1 MIRAMRA
8 RILSHHGRQAWAID
22 QNGQHRLCVYKGR
35 DHQPAANDDVEID
48 PDRDPAVI
56 TEILPRRNQLI
67 RSEAHRSKILAANVN
82 AAAIVIAGSPPF
94 SDELLARMICA
105 CAAEDIPG
113 MIVLNKIDLHDD
125 AARARAQLEPFQ
137 SALKMLEWPVFELAA
152 KPKSL
157 DESDPQLQRY
167 QASLAQFRAFLTNK
181 TTVIMGQ
188 SGMGKSSLL
197 NALIP
202 GFNAQT
208 QEISEALQTGR
219 HTTTA
224 GQMVALAPESWVID
238 TPGFQLFG
246 LHHLS
251 ESQLA
256 LGFPEWRLAQER
268 HGRCKFPNCHHDHEP
283 GCNVRVAVDQQ
294 EASSR
299 RLTLWQSIRASV
311 E

>member
-8 RILSHHGRQAWAID
+8 RILSHHGRQAWAIGQD
-22 QNGQHRLCVYKGR
+22 GQHRLCVYKGR
-35 DHQPAANDDVEID
+35 DHQPAANDNVLID
-48 PDRDPAVI
+48 SEKDPAVI
-56 TEILPRRNQLI
+56 TEILPRSNQLI
-67 RSEAHRSKILAANVN
+67 RSEAHRSKILAANVD

-105 CAAEDIPG
+105 CAAEDIPS
-113 MIVLNKIDLHDD
+113 MIVLNKIDLNDD
-125 AARARAQLEPFQ
+125 AARAREQLAPFRAAL
-137 SALKMLEWPVFELAA
+137 SALDWPIFELAV

-157 DESDPQLQRY
+157 DENDQQH
-167 QASLAQFRAFLTNK
+167 QQFQESLRQFRASLMGK

-256 LGFPEWRLAQER
+256 LGFPEWRAAQEER
-268 HGRCKFPNCHHDHEP
+268 GRCKFFNCHHDHEP
-283 GCNVRVAVDQQ
+283 GCHVRAAV
-294 EASSR
+294 ENNGASAR
-299 RLTLWQSIRASV
+299 RLSLWQTIRANLD
-311 E
+311 

>member
-22 QNGQHRLCVYKGR
+22 QDGQHRLCVYKGR
-35 DHQPAANDDVEID
+35 DHQPSANDDVLID
-48 PDRDPAVI
+48 AHTDPAVI

-67 RSEAHRSKILAANVN
+67 RSEAHRSKILAANVD
-82 AAAIVIAGSPPF
+82 AAVIVIAGSPPF

-105 CAAEDIPG
+105 CAAEDISG
-113 MIVLNKIDLHDD
+113 MIVLNKGDLKDD
-125 AARARAQLEPFQ
+125 VARARAQLEPFQ
-137 SALKMLEWPVFELAA
+137 SALDQLGWPIFELAV
-152 KPKSL
+152 KPKTL
-157 DESDPQLQRY
+157 DQGDPERFRFE
-167 QASLAQFRAFLTNK
+167 ASLEEFRASLLGK

-238 TPGFQLFG
+238 TPGFQLYG

-256 LGFPEWRLAQER
+256 LGFPEWRAAQEER
-268 HGRCKFPNCHHDHEP
+268 GRCKFFNCHHDHEP
-283 GCNVRVAVDQQ
+283 GCNVRAAV
-294 EASSR
+294 ESNNASAR
-299 RLTLWQSIRASV
+299 RLSLWQTIRASV
-311 E
+311 D

>member
-1 MIRAMRA
+1 MPAMRA
-8 RILSHHGRQAWAID
+8 RILSHHGRQAWALD
-22 QNGQHRLCVYKGR
+22 ENGQHRLCVYKGR
-35 DHQPAANDDVEID
+35 DHQPAANDDVAID
-48 PDRDPAVI
+48 PDKDPCVI

-67 RSEAHRSKILAANVN
+67 RSEAHRAKILAANVD
-82 AAAIVIAGSPPF
+82 AAVIVIAGSPPF

-113 MIVLNKIDLHDD
+113 TIVLNKADLQEDIS
-125 AARARAQLEPFQ
+125 RARGQLAPFL
-137 SALKMLEWPVFELAA
+137 SALETLGWPIFELAA
-152 KPKSL
+152 KPKHL
-157 DESDPQLQRY
+157 NDTDPEYSTLQKSMEAFR
-167 QASLAQFRAFLTNK
+167 ASLLDK

-224 GQMVALAPESWVID
+224 GQMVELAPESWVID

-283 GCNVRVAVDQQ
+283 GCNVRAAVDAE
-294 EASSR
+294 EASAR
-299 RLTLWQSIRASV
+299 RLALWQSIRASV

>member
-1 MIRAMRA
+1 MRA

-22 QNGQHRLCVYKGR
+22 QDGQHRLCVYKGR
-35 DHQPAANDDVEID
+35 DHQPAANDDVLIAAD
-48 PDRDPAVI
+48 TDPAVI

-67 RSEAHRSKILAANVN
+67 RSEAHRSKILAANVD

-113 MIVLNKIDLHDD
+113 MIVLNKGDLKDD
-125 AARARAQLEPFQ
+125 IARARAQLAPFQ
-137 SALKMLEWPVFELAA
+137 SALHALGWPIFELAV

-157 DESDPQLQRY
+157 DQGDPKQSRFRESLEGFRS
-167 QASLAQFRAFLTNK
+167 SLLGK

-208 QEISEALQTGR
+208 QEISQALQTGR

-238 TPGFQLFG
+238 TPGFQLYG

-256 LGFPEWRLAQER
+256 LGFPEWRAAQEAL
-268 HGRCKFPNCHHDHEP
+268 GRCKFFNCHHDHEP
-283 GCNVRVAVDQQ
+283 GCNVQAAVKNKD
-294 EASSR
+294 ASER
-299 RLTLWQSIRASV
+299 RLSLWQTIRASV
-311 E
+311 D